1 MRGLHGDVQKTHAFE
16 IHLENRH
23 VRTETRRHSRRVHT
37 TRPAAQNDDSSR
49 EHPRDTTQKHAFSS
63 VVLCKEVSSNEDRH
77 PAGDFAHRFKE
88 GQAAVHLDRF
98 ISDAGCARRNEALCE
113 QPVRGQVKIRK
124 ENLALA
130 KQPAFRFKRFLDLH
144 DHVCPL
150 KSLSVLLND
159 FRARRPVVRIVKPD
173 PRPRVGFHKNVM
185 AALNELVD
193 GRRQQCHTKFL
204 FLNLFRDADCHAAN
218 IFSSPVHDKFFA
230 LSGKSVKESRRMISR
245 HLLVVL
251 AALGGVTASFAQQ
264 DVDKGLE
271 EASEDYMRDE
281 LGVNEITA
289 PSIAQILKDFG
300 NFIPVPM
307 EVIATNPRDAV
318 YDNRLQ
324 TSLHFGAL
332 VADGFMLTIAE
343 RSQDVQDI
351 GRALIR
357 QSRALG
363 VGDRLTKRSKSLFE
377 YSEKGDWNGMREEL
391 VRTQEDVEK
400 SMLDLH
406 DEQMS
411 HMISLGGWLRG
422 FQLAANSCAQSYS
435 PDKALILGR
444 VEIMDYYIDRL
455 DTLHPRLK
463 KTEFVSTLIS
473 KIKSLRDLAA
483 QAEGRAPTEAEVR
496 KMRDLADSIEA
507 VALAQVDSDGKI
519 IPTP

>member
-1 MRGLHGDVQKTHAFE
+1 
-16 IHLENRH
+16 
-23 VRTETRRHSRRVHT
+23 
-37 TRPAAQNDDSSR
+37 
-49 EHPRDTTQKHAFSS
+49 
-63 VVLCKEVSSNEDRH
+63 
-77 PAGDFAHRFKE
+77 
-88 GQAAVHLDRF
+88 
-98 ISDAGCARRNEALCE
+98 
-113 QPVRGQVKIRK
+113 
-124 ENLALA
+124 
-130 KQPAFRFKRFLDLH
+130 
-144 DHVCPL
+144 
-150 KSLSVLLND
+150 
-159 FRARRPVVRIVKPD
+159 
-173 PRPRVGFHKNVM
+173 
-185 AALNELVD
+185 
-193 GRRQQCHTKFL
+193 
-204 FLNLFRDADCHAAN
+204 
-218 IFSSPVHDKFFA
+218 
-230 LSGKSVKESRRMISR
+230 
-245 HLLVVL
+245 
-251 AALGGVTASFAQQ
+251 
-264 DVDKGLE
+264 
-271 EASEDYMRDE
+271 MRDE

-307 EVIATNPRDAV
+307 EIIATNPRDAV

-377 YSEKGDWNGMREEL
+377 YSEKGDWHGMREEL
-391 VRTQEDVEK
+391 IRTQADVEK

-422 FQLAANSCAQSYS
+422 FQLAANSCAQSYT

-473 KIKSLRDLAA
+473 RIKSLRDLAA
-483 QAEGRAPTEAEVR
+483 EAEGRTPTESR
-496 KMRDLADSIEA
+496 
-507 VALAQVDSDGKI
+507 GKENARSRQ
-519 IPTP
+519 